1 MAILAPL
8 GTLSCPGNLGSAIHH
23 MRTSGSD
30 CSVVQARLTAAHATR
45 MATNTCSLASLSGK
59 VAMLVGGR
67 ALTVVDLLG
76 DSVVSTFLM
85 CFVGFVEMSILWSLL
100 LSRSIECCWF
110 AISGIANFDFI
121 IIDSAADLSVL
132 IVHYY

>member
-1 MAILAPL
+1 
-8 GTLSCPGNLGSAIHH
+8 
-23 MRTSGSD
+23 
-30 CSVVQARLTAAHATR
+30 
-45 MATNTCSLASLSGK
+45 
-59 VAMLVGGR
+59 
-67 ALTVVDLLG
+67 
-76 DSVVSTFLM
+76 M

-100 LSRSIECCWF
+100 LSGSIECCWF

>member
-23 MRTSGSD
+23 MRKSGSD
-30 CSVVQARLTAAHATR
+30 CSVEQARLTAAHATR

-85 CFVGFVEMSILWSLL
+85 CFVEMSILWSLL

-110 AISGIANFDFI
+110 AISGIANFNFI

>member
-1 MAILAPL
+1 
-8 GTLSCPGNLGSAIHH
+8 
-23 MRTSGSD
+23 
-30 CSVVQARLTAAHATR
+30 
-45 MATNTCSLASLSGK
+45 
-59 VAMLVGGR
+59 MLVGGR